1 MFKVLIIRLSAIGD
15 VAMTIPIIYSAAK
28 ANPKDSFTVLTQT
41 FLMPLFTNLPANVTV
56 MGMNIGST
64 EKSLFGLLKY
74 ASMLRK
80 YKFDKVLDLHDVLRS
95 WIIDMFFLMS
105 GKKIFKIDKGR
116 KERKQIIARPPK
128 EIYRLRPVTKRYA
141 DVFRKAGF
149 DFDET
154 FVSLLE
160 NKPVTA
166 SFPEEKKGKWIGI
179 APFAKHKGKMYPLE
193 KMEMV
198 VKQLS
203 EKEDITVFLLGGR
216 GREADKLKEWSEKY
230 PNVRNAAGRYFIDNE
245 LVLISK
251 LDLLISMDSA
261 NMHLSSL
268 VGTEVVSI
276 WGATHPFAGFYGY
289 RQNPDNVI
297 QTDLPCRPCSIFG
310 NKPCYRGDYA
320 CMNGIVPEQIIHKIK
335 DFLYK

>member
-1 MFKVLIIRLSAIGD
+1 MSKVLIIRFSAIGD

-41 FLMPLFTNLPANVTV
+41 FLMPLFMNLPENVTI
-56 MGMNIGST
+56 MGVNIGST
-64 EKSLFGLLKY
+64 EKSFWSLLRY

-95 WIIDMFFLMS
+95 WIIDMFFLVS

-160 NKPVTA
+160 NKPVME

-179 APFAKHKGKMYPLE
+179 APFAKHKGKMYPLD
-193 KMEMV
+193 KMEIV

-203 EKEDITVFLLGGR
+203 EKENITVFLLGGR
-216 GREADKLKEWSEKY
+216 GREAEQLKEWSEKY
-230 PNVRNAAGRYFIDNE
+230 PNVRNAAGCYFIDNE

-261 NMHLSSL
+261 NMHLASL
-268 VGTEVVSI
+268 VGTDV
-276 WGATHPFAGFYGY
+276 
-289 RQNPDNVI
+289 
-297 QTDLPCRPCSIFG
+297 
-310 NKPCYRGDYA
+310 
-320 CMNGIVPEQIIHKIK
+320 
-335 DFLYK
+335 